1 MIRLKRIRIKGFKDP
16 EAVKDLSL
24 AEGDI
29 SVIYGKNGSGK
40 TTLLRILFAFLN
52 QDERVLEEENV
63 QKMDIFFCEQL
74 DNKRTEGKSTAQLL
88 DNGNYDWFNYE
99 ALANFYTINLD
110 ILRGNAIAKKDFA
123 SGIIMN
129 KTAQIIYSIEL
140 SEFDLRQTNELLA
153 YKIIRTKDDLSSV
166 LDDLP
171 EGVSLGPSV
180 KALNNIY
187 QLLKKLAQSF
197 DMLLSKG
204 SSTKDIPRFKS
215 TLKRINLLKEQLEQV
230 FISKSSLIAYLLSS
244 GHLDLKNI
252 SIQDV
257 RDLLIEAYNQ
267 TTEKLNP
274 IIPEGQSKVFDSVQE
289 RIEQVEPITHL
300 LSTFNRHLY
309 DNKELVVNRNTA
321 FIRLASGLNHPLEKL
336 SSGERH
342 LLSILSAV
350 LLLGH
355 QHKLILID
363 EPEISLN
370 ISWQRNFI
378 PLLQQMNKNAQIIV
392 ASHSP
397 SIPNRKS
404 ETLVELL

>member
-1 MIRLKRIRIKGFKDP
+1 
-16 EAVKDLSL
+16 
-24 AEGDI
+24 
-29 SVIYGKNGSGK
+29 
-40 TTLLRILFAFLN
+40 
-52 QDERVLEEENV
+52 
-63 QKMDIFFCEQL
+63 
-74 DNKRTEGKSTAQLL
+74 
-88 DNGNYDWFNYE
+88 
-99 ALANFYTINLD
+99 
-110 ILRGNAIAKKDFA
+110 
-123 SGIIMN
+123 
-129 KTAQIIYSIEL
+129 
-140 SEFDLRQTNELLA
+140 
-153 YKIIRTKDDLSSV
+153 
-166 LDDLP
+166 
-171 EGVSLGPSV
+171 
-180 KALNNIY
+180 LNNIHE
-187 QLLKKLAQSF
+187 LLKKLAQSY
-197 DMLLSKG
+197 DILITKKLAKRKNLERLRTG
-204 SSTKDIPRFKS
+204 SSIKDKDLLRFESTKN
-215 TLKRINLLKEQLEQV
+215 RINLLKEQLEQV

-274 IIPEGQSKVFDSVQE
+274 IITEGQSKVRDSVQE
-289 RIEQVEPITHL
+289 RIEQALQVEPITHL
-300 LSTFNRHLY
+300 LYTFNQHLY

-355 QHKLILID
+355 EHKLILID

-397 SIPNRKS
+397 SIPNKKT
-404 ETLVELL
+404 ETLVELV